1 MKINGQNKK
10 ALVNLIE
17 AINVITAT
25 LDSKGQRKNLLL
37 ELKEIRQKAF
47 DFLEEGVIP
56 DNMVHTKNSKDVAE
70 TQADKLKLEKLRV
83 KENSVDNVNHP
94 KDYTSHPSGVE
105 CIDIT
110 RYYPFAIGCA
120 IKYLWRVGLKSD
132 ASLSDKEKEIED
144 LNKAI
149 WYIKDRIKQSKN
161 E

>member
-17 AINVITAT
+17 AINVIIAT

-47 DFLEEGVIP
+47 DFLEEGIIP
-56 DNMVHTKNSKDVAE
+56 DNMVHTKSTKDIAE
-70 TQADKLKLEKLRV
+70 TQVDKLKLERV
-83 KENSVDNVNHP
+83 CKENSVDNVNHP
-94 KDYTSHPSGVE
+94 KHYTSHPSGVE

-110 RYYPFAIGCA
+110 RYYPFAVGCA
-120 IKYLWRVGLKSD
+120 IKYLWRAGLKSD

-149 WYIKDRIKQSKN
+149 WYINDRIKQLKN